1 MHGFYGTY
9 GKDETTKSLVLDIDP
24 RDTIRLAETESLLWD
39 EAQISL
45 TQGTIQTR
53 LPGET
58 IVLVITC
65 RWCFT
70 DRSWKNQDNYL
81 GQGWYNTLEGFDGFM
96 EARNSRASQSPLHSE
111 IKSLIWEMECM
122 RNLSNIRLHLQQIV
136 LS

>member
-24 RDTIRLAETESLLWD
+24 KDTLRLAETESLLWA

-53 LPGET
+53 SPGEA
-58 IVLVITC
+58 IVLAITG

-70 DRSWKNQDNYL
+70 DRSWKNQDNYS
-81 GQGWYNTLEGFDGFM
+81 GQRWYSTLEGFDGLM
-96 EARNSRASQSPLHSE
+96 EARNTRASQSPFHSE
-111 IKSLIWEMECM
+111 IESLIW
-122 RNLSNIRLHLQQIV
+122 Q
-136 LS
+136 